1 MPRKLLLLIVF
12 SIIMMGCAHFSSPE
26 RASRDII
33 IAAPIDVVWQSALKS
48 LYEESVTI
56 KMANAADYAISG
68 WRQPGDVLSVRLTAL
83 GGRQTGMNLEM
94 TTAYAIKITQWK
106 YQENMLTTLS
116 EKIKRLSEESL
127 VPDNKEQRS
136 EEGPV

>member
-1 MPRKLLLLIVF
+1 VIVF
-12 SIIMMGCAHFSSPE
+12 SIIVMGCAHFSSPKG
-26 RASRDII
+26 ASRDVI

-48 LYEESVTI
+48 LSEESVTI

-83 GGRQTGMNLEM
+83 GSRQTWMNLEM
-94 TTAYAIKITQWK
+94 TTAYITKITQWK

-116 EKIKRLSEESL
+116 EKIKHLSEETPL
-127 VPDNKEQRS
+127 PDNKDQS
-136 EEGPV
+136 PPEGPV